1 VHSSKYRPERR
12 SKGQAKRNAMV
23 LFGNKYGQKMETKEV
38 RTNMALILRLSQ
50 HDRFRALANM
60 ALSPIYEKTAF
71 TTLMEKLQITYHDLS
86 TEYKALQTSVGMIR
100 AADHIPDIMEQTAED
115 AKHREVECVHCKG
128 KGQIKVYDYTAIDK
142 ARALIAENVGMERE
156 TDPEVEL
163 MAKGRATCGKCRGT
177 GKVMLKGDLDR
188 LKVIFDTFGLTAKG
202 GGLALNVGFN
212 ATVNVPQQTLGELS
226 RDVQPIMEGTVVE
239 SGDDNDP
246 A

>member
-1 VHSSKYRPERR
+1 MHSSKYRPERR
-12 SKGQAKRNAMV
+12 SKGQARRNAMV
-23 LFGNKYGQKMETKEV
+23 LFGNKPGSKMETKEA
-38 RTNMALILRLSQ
+38 RQNLALILRLSQ

-115 AKHREVECVHCKG
+115 AKHRDIECVHCKG
-128 KGQIKVYDYTAIDK
+128 KGQTKVYDYKKIDE
-142 ARALIAENVGMERE
+142 ARALLAENIGLQRE
-156 TDPEVEL
+156 SDPAVEL
-163 MAKGRATCGKCRGT
+163 LAQGKQTCAKCGGKGT
-177 GKVMLKGDLDR
+177 VTLKGDIEK

-226 RDVQPIMEGTVVE
+226 KDVAPIMEGTIIRE
-239 SGDDNDP
+239 DGDQ
-246 A
+246 

>member
-12 SKGQAKRNAMV
+12 SKGQAKRNALM
-23 LFGNKYGQKMETKEV
+23 LFGTKRGSKMEDKGV
-38 RTNMALILRLSQ
+38 RQNMALIMRLSQ

-71 TTLMEKLQITYHDLS
+71 TTLMEKLQISYHDLS
-86 TEYKALQTSVGMIR
+86 TEYKALQTSIGMVR
-100 AADHIPDIMEQTAED
+100 AADHIPDLMEQTAED
-115 AKHREVECVHCKG
+115 AKHREIECVHCKG
-128 KGQIKVYDYTAIDK
+128 KGQTKVYDYKAIDA

-163 MAKGRATCGKCRGT
+163 MAKGRATCLKCRGT
-177 GKVMLKGDLDR
+177 GKVMLKGDIDK

-212 ATVNVPQQTLGELS
+212 ATVNVPQQTLGELAK
-226 RDVQPIMEGTVVE
+226 DVSPIMEGTVVRE
-239 SGDDNDP
+239 EGDE
-246 A
+246 